1 MNINQHIDGFIFE
14 GYFFYA
20 KSLSEFCSFVPVNGL
35 KMYIRELSLIN
46 FKNFE
51 HAEFKFSE
59 GLNCFIG
66 NNGAGKTNLM
76 DAIFYLSF
84 CKSFLNSIDAQNIRF
99 DQDFFMVQG
108 KYSRLESD
116 EVIYCGLKRN
126 QKKIFKRNQ
135 KEYKKLSEH
144 IGLIPLIVV
153 TPSDTNLISGS
164 SEDRRRFVDSVI
176 SQFDAIY
183 LENLIRYNRALLQRN
198 NLLKQFAGGNTF
210 QAETLEVWDDQL
222 IKYGQ
227 QIHLTRTT
235 FIEKLQPVFQK
246 YYELISG
253 GKELVGLKL
262 QSELTENDFE
272 QLLKQSIGKD
282 RMLQYTTCGI
292 HKDDFE
298 FVLSGNPIKRF
309 GSQGQ
314 KKTYLVAL
322 KLAQFDFMKD
332 ISGLTPILLLD
343 DIFDKLDKNRVEQIV
358 KLVADDHF
366 GQIFITDTNREHLD
380 QMIAGLEAKSRI
392 FTISDGALVN

>member
-1 MNINQHIDGFIFE
+1 
-14 GYFFYA
+14 
-20 KSLSEFCSFVPVNGL
+20 
-35 KMYIRELSLIN
+35 MYIQDLSLVN

-51 HAEFKFSE
+51 HAEFKFSD

-76 DAIFYLSF
+76 DAIYYLSF
-84 CKSFLNSIDAQNIRF
+84 CKSFLNSIDGQNIRF
-99 DQDFFMVQG
+99 DQEFFMIQG
-108 KYSRLESD
+108 KYSRLDSE
-116 EVIYCGLKRN
+116 ETIYCGLKRN

-144 IGLIPLIVV
+144 IGLIPLIIV
-153 TPSDTNLISGS
+153 TPSDTNLISGG

-176 SQFDAIY
+176 SQYDSVY
-183 LENLIRYNRALLQRN
+183 LENLIRYNRALQQRN
-198 NLLKQFAGGNTF
+198 NLLKQFAGRNTF
-210 QAETLEVWDDQL
+210 QMESLEIWDDQL
-222 IKYGQ
+222 VKYGK
-227 QIHLTRTT
+227 QIYASRTS
-235 FIEKLQPVFQK
+235 FVEKLQPVFQK

-253 GKELVGLKL
+253 GKESVGLKL
-262 QSELTENDFE
+262 QSELAEVDFE
-272 QLLKQSIGKD
+272 QLLQQSIGKD
-282 RMLQYTTCGI
+282 RMLQYTSCGT

-298 FVLSGNPIKRF
+298 FELADYPIKKF

-322 KLAQFDFMKD
+322 KLAQFDFMKE

-380 QMIAGLEAKSRI
+380 QMISTLETKSSI
-392 FTISDGALVN
+392 FTISDGTVIN

>member
-1 MNINQHIDGFIFE
+1 
-14 GYFFYA
+14 
-20 KSLSEFCSFVPVNGL
+20 
-35 KMYIRELSLIN
+35 MYIQELSLLN

-76 DAIFYLSF
+76 DAIHYLSF
-84 CKSFLNSIDAQNIRF
+84 CKSFLNSVDAQNIRF
-99 DQDFFMVQG
+99 EQDFFMIQG
-108 KYSRLESD
+108 KYSRFDSD
-116 EVIYCGLKRN
+116 ETIYCGLKRT
-126 QKKIFKRNQ
+126 QKKIVKRNQ

-153 TPSDTNLISGS
+153 TPSDTNLISGG
-164 SEDRRRFVDSVI
+164 SEDRRRFIDSVI
-176 SQFDAIY
+176 SQYDAVY
-183 LENLIRYNRALLQRN
+183 LENLIRYNRALQQRN
-198 NLLKQFAGGNTF
+198 NLLKQFAGRNSF
-210 QAETLEVWDDQL
+210 QSEVLEVWDDQL
-222 IKYGQ
+222 VKYGQ
-227 QIHLTRTT
+227 QIHSGRMI

-253 GKELVGLKL
+253 GKETVGLKL
-262 QSELTENDFE
+262 QSELTENQFD
-272 QLLKQSIGKD
+272 QLLKLSVGKD
-282 RMLQYTTCGI
+282 RMLQYTTSGI
-292 HKDDFE
+292 HKDDVDFE
-298 FVLSGNPIKRF
+298 LADYPIKKF

-322 KLAQFDFMKD
+322 KLAQFDFLKE

-380 QMIAGLEAKSRI
+380 RIIAGLEAKSLI
-392 FTISDGALVN
+392 YTISNGAVLD

>member
-1 MNINQHIDGFIFE
+1 
-14 GYFFYA
+14 
-20 KSLSEFCSFVPVNGL
+20 
-35 KMYIRELSLIN
+35 MYIQELSLVN

-51 HAEFKFSE
+51 HAEFKFTN

-76 DAIFYLSF
+76 DAVYYLSF
-84 CKSFLNSIDAQNIRF
+84 CKSFLNPVDAQNIRF
-99 DQDFFMVQG
+99 DQDFFMIQG
-108 KYSRLESD
+108 KYSRLDSE
-116 EVIYCGLKRN
+116 ETIYCGLKRN

-135 KEYKKLSEH
+135 KEYRKFSEH
-144 IGLIPLIVV
+144 IGLIPVIIV
-153 TPSDTNLISGS
+153 TPLDTNLISGG
-164 SEDRRRFVDSVI
+164 SEERRKFIDSVI
-176 SQFDAIY
+176 SQYDAVY
-183 LENLIRYNRALLQRN
+183 LDNLIRYNRALQQRN
-198 NLLKQFAGGNTF
+198 NLLKQFAGRNAF
-210 QAETLEVWDDQL
+210 QSEAIEIWDDQL
-222 IKYGQ
+222 VKYGQ
-227 QIHLTRTT
+227 MIHLERMI
-235 FIEKLQPVFQK
+235 FIDKLKPVFQQ

-262 QSELTENDFE
+262 QSDLLSNDFAE
-272 QLLKQSIGKD
+272 LLKVTIGRD
-282 RMLQYTTCGI
+282 RMLQYTSTGI

-298 FVLSGNPIKRF
+298 FQLADYPIKKF

-322 KLAQFDFMKD
+322 KLAQFDFMKE

-380 QMIAGLEAKSRI
+380 QMIARLDTESRI
-392 FTISDGALVN
+392 FTINDGDVIN

>member
-1 MNINQHIDGFIFE
+1 
-14 GYFFYA
+14 
-20 KSLSEFCSFVPVNGL
+20 
-35 KMYIRELSLIN
+35 MYIRELSLLN

-51 HAEFKFSE
+51 HAEFKFTD

-76 DAIFYLSF
+76 DAIYYLSF
-84 CKSFLNSIDAQNIRF
+84 CKSFLNPVDAQNIRF
-99 DQDFFMVQG
+99 DQDFFMIQG
-108 KYSRLESD
+108 KYSRLDSE
-116 EVIYCGLKRN
+116 ETIYCGLKRN

-144 IGLIPLIVV
+144 IGLIPVIIV
-153 TPSDTNLISGS
+153 TPSDTNLISGG
-164 SEDRRRFVDSVI
+164 SEERRRFVDAVI
-176 SQFDAIY
+176 SQYDAVY
-183 LENLIRYNRALLQRN
+183 LENLIRYNRALQQRN
-198 NLLKQFAGGNTF
+198 LLLKQFAGRNTF
-210 QAETLEVWDDQL
+210 QLESIEIWDDQL
-222 IKYGQ
+222 VKYGQ
-227 QIHLTRTT
+227 AIHQGRMV
-235 FIEKLQPVFQK
+235 FIERLQPVFQH

-253 GKELVGLKL
+253 GKEMVGLKL
-262 QSELTENDFE
+262 HSDLLTNDFSK
-272 QLLKQSIGKD
+272 LLKDSIGRD
-282 RMLQYTTCGI
+282 RMLQYTSTGV

-298 FVLSGNPIKRF
+298 FELTDYPIKKF

-322 KLAQFDFMKD
+322 KLAQFDFMKE

-380 QMIAGLEAKSRI
+380 QMIGSLDAESRI
-392 FTISDGALVN
+392 FTIADGKVNN

>member
-1 MNINQHIDGFIFE
+1 
-14 GYFFYA
+14 
-20 KSLSEFCSFVPVNGL
+20 
-35 KMYIRELSLIN
+35 MYIRELSLLN

-51 HAEFKFSE
+51 QAEFKFTD

-76 DAIFYLSF
+76 DAIYYLSF
-84 CKSFLNSIDAQNIRF
+84 CKSFLNPVDAQNIRF

-108 KYSRLESD
+108 KYSRLDSE
-116 EVIYCGLKRN
+116 ETIYCGLKRN

-135 KEYKKLSEH
+135 KDYKKLSEH
-144 IGLIPLIVV
+144 IGLIPVIIV
-153 TPSDTNLISGS
+153 TPSDTNLISGG
-164 SEDRRRFVDSVI
+164 SEDRRRFVDAVI
-176 SQFDAIY
+176 SQYDAVY
-183 LENLIRYNRALLQRN
+183 LENLIRYNRALQQRN
-198 NLLKQFAGGNTF
+198 LLLKQFAGRNTF
-210 QAETLEVWDDQL
+210 QLESIEIWDDQL
-222 IKYGQ
+222 VKYGQ
-227 QIHLTRTT
+227 AIHDGRMI
-235 FIEKLQPVFQK
+235 FIEKLQPVFQH

-253 GKELVGLKL
+253 GKEMVGLKL
-262 QSELTENDFE
+262 QSDLLTNDFS
-272 QLLKQSIGKD
+272 QLLKDSIGRD
-282 RMLQYTTCGI
+282 RMLQYTSTGI

-298 FVLSGNPIKRF
+298 FELTNYPIKKF

-322 KLAQFDFMKD
+322 KLAQFDFMKE

-380 QMIAGLEAKSRI
+380 QMIGSLDTESRI
-392 FTISDGALVN
+392 FTIADGKVNN

>member
-1 MNINQHIDGFIFE
+1 
-14 GYFFYA
+14 
-20 KSLSEFCSFVPVNGL
+20 
-35 KMYIRELSLIN
+35 MYIRELSLVN

-76 DAIFYLSF
+76 DAIYYLSF
-84 CKSFLNSIDAQNIRF
+84 CKSFLNPVDAQNIRF
-99 DQDFFMVQG
+99 DEDFFMVQG

-116 EVIYCGLKRN
+116 EMIYCGLKRN

-135 KEYKKLSEH
+135 KEYRKLSEH

-153 TPSDTNLISGS
+153 TPSDTNLISGG
-164 SEDRRRFVDSVI
+164 SEDRRRFIDSVI
-176 SQFDAIY
+176 AQYDTVY
-183 LENLIRYNRALLQRN
+183 LENLIRYNRALQQRN
-198 NLLKQFAGGNTF
+198 NLLKQFAGQHSF
-210 QAETLEVWDDQL
+210 HAETLEVWDDQL
-222 IKYGQ
+222 VKYGL
-227 QIHLTRTT
+227 QIHESRVA

-253 GKELVGLKL
+253 GKEVVGLKL
-262 QSELTENDFE
+262 QSELAENDFE
-272 QLLKQSIGKD
+272 QLLKQTVGKD

-298 FVLSGNPIKRF
+298 FELSDNPIKRF

-322 KLAQFDFMKD
+322 KLAQFDFMKE

-380 QMIAGLEAKSRI
+380 QMIVGLETKSKI
-392 FTISDGALVN
+392 YTISDGALVDSQ

>member
-1 MNINQHIDGFIFE
+1 
-14 GYFFYA
+14 
-20 KSLSEFCSFVPVNGL
+20 
-35 KMYIRELSLIN
+35 MYIKDLSLVN

-51 HAEFKFSE
+51 HAEFEFSD

-76 DAIFYLSF
+76 DAIYYLSF
-84 CKSFLNSIDAQNIRF
+84 CKSFLNSVDAQNIRF
-99 DQDFFMVQG
+99 DQEFFMIQG
-108 KYSRLESD
+108 KYSRLDSE
-116 EVIYCGLKRN
+116 ETIYCGLKRN

-144 IGLIPLIVV
+144 IGLIPLIIV
-153 TPSDTNLISGS
+153 TPSDTNLISGG

-176 SQFDAIY
+176 SQYDSVY

-198 NLLKQFAGGNTF
+198 NLLKQFAGRNVF
-210 QAETLEVWDDQL
+210 QPESLEVWDDQL
-222 IKYGQ
+222 IKYGE
-227 QIHLTRTT
+227 QIFSSRTS
-235 FIEKLQPVFQK
+235 FVEKLQPVFQK

-253 GKELVGLKL
+253 GKETVGLIL
-262 QSELTENDFE
+262 QSDLIQVNLD
-272 QLLKQSIGKD
+272 QLLKRSVGKD
-282 RMLQYTTCGI
+282 RILQYTTTGI

-298 FVLSGNPIKRF
+298 FELAGNPIKKF

-322 KLAQFDFMKD
+322 KLAQFDFMKE

-380 QMIAGLEAKSRI
+380 QMIASLETESCI
-392 FTISDGALVN
+392 YTINDGIVVD

>member
-1 MNINQHIDGFIFE
+1 
-14 GYFFYA
+14 
-20 KSLSEFCSFVPVNGL
+20 
-35 KMYIRELSLIN
+35 MYIRELSLLN

-51 HAEFKFSE
+51 QAEFKFTD

-76 DAIFYLSF
+76 DAIYYLSF
-84 CKSFLNSIDAQNIRF
+84 CKSFLNPVDAQNIRF

-108 KYSRLESD
+108 KYSRLDSE
-116 EVIYCGLKRN
+116 ETIYCGLKRN

-135 KEYKKLSEH
+135 KDYKKLSEH
-144 IGLIPLIVV
+144 IGLIPVIIV
-153 TPSDTNLISGS
+153 TPSDTNLISGG
-164 SEDRRRFVDSVI
+164 SEDRRRFVDAVI
-176 SQFDAIY
+176 SQYDAVY
-183 LENLIRYNRALLQRN
+183 LENLIRYNRALQQRN
-198 NLLKQFAGGNTF
+198 LLLKQFAGRNTF
-210 QAETLEVWDDQL
+210 QLESIEIWDDQL
-222 IKYGQ
+222 VKYGQ
-227 QIHLTRTT
+227 AIHDGRMI
-235 FIEKLQPVFQK
+235 FIEKLQPVFQH

-253 GKELVGLKL
+253 GKEMVGLKL
-262 QSELTENDFE
+262 QSDLLTNDFS
-272 QLLKQSIGKD
+272 QLLKDSIGRD
-282 RMLQYTTCGI
+282 RMLQYTSTGI

-298 FVLSGNPIKRF
+298 FELTNYPIKKF

-322 KLAQFDFMKD
+322 KLAQFDFMKE

-380 QMIAGLEAKSRI
+380 QMIGSLDTESQI
-392 FTISDGALVN
+392 FTITNGKVDN

>member
-1 MNINQHIDGFIFE
+1 
-14 GYFFYA
+14 
-20 KSLSEFCSFVPVNGL
+20 
-35 KMYIRELSLIN
+35 MYIKDLSLVN

-51 HAEFKFSE
+51 HAEFEFSD

-76 DAIFYLSF
+76 DAIYYLSF
-84 CKSFLNSIDAQNIRF
+84 CKSFLNSVDAQNIRF
-99 DQDFFMVQG
+99 DQEFFMIQG
-108 KYSRLESD
+108 KYSRLDSE
-116 EVIYCGLKRN
+116 ETIYCGLKRN

-144 IGLIPLIVV
+144 IGLIPLIIV
-153 TPSDTNLISGS
+153 TPSDTNLISGG

-176 SQFDAIY
+176 SQYDSVY

-198 NLLKQFAGGNTF
+198 NLLKQFAGRNVF
-210 QAETLEVWDDQL
+210 QPESLEVWDDQL
-222 IKYGQ
+222 IKYGE
-227 QIHLTRTT
+227 QIFSSRTS
-235 FIEKLQPVFQK
+235 FVEKLQPVFQK

-253 GKELVGLKL
+253 GKETVGLKL
-262 QSELTENDFE
+262 QSDLIQVNLD
-272 QLLKQSIGKD
+272 QLLKRSVGKD
-282 RMLQYTTCGI
+282 RILQYTTTGI

-298 FVLSGNPIKRF
+298 FELAGNPIKKF

-322 KLAQFDFMKD
+322 KLAQFDFMKE

-380 QMIAGLEAKSRI
+380 QMIASLETESCI
-392 FTISDGALVN
+392 YTINDGIVVD

>member
-1 MNINQHIDGFIFE
+1 
-14 GYFFYA
+14 
-20 KSLSEFCSFVPVNGL
+20 
-35 KMYIRELSLIN
+35 MYIRELSLLN

-51 HAEFKFSE
+51 QAEFKFTD

-76 DAIFYLSF
+76 DAIYYLSF
-84 CKSFLNSIDAQNIRF
+84 CKSFLNPVDAQNIRF

-108 KYSRLESD
+108 KYSRLDSE
-116 EVIYCGLKRN
+116 ETIYCGLKRN

-135 KEYKKLSEH
+135 KDYKKLSEH
-144 IGLIPLIVV
+144 IGLIPVIIV
-153 TPSDTNLISGS
+153 TPSDTNLISGG
-164 SEDRRRFVDSVI
+164 SEDRRRFVDAVI
-176 SQFDAIY
+176 SQYDAVY
-183 LENLIRYNRALLQRN
+183 LENLIRYNRALQQRN
-198 NLLKQFAGGNTF
+198 LLLKQFAGRNTF
-210 QAETLEVWDDQL
+210 QLESIEIWDDQL
-222 IKYGQ
+222 VKYGQ
-227 QIHLTRTT
+227 AIHDGRMI
-235 FIEKLQPVFQK
+235 FIEKLQPVFQH

-253 GKELVGLKL
+253 GKEMVGLKL
-262 QSELTENDFE
+262 QSDLLTNDFA
-272 QLLKQSIGKD
+272 QLLKDSIGRD
-282 RMLQYTTCGI
+282 RMLQYTSTGI

-298 FVLSGNPIKRF
+298 FELTNYPIKKF

-322 KLAQFDFMKD
+322 KLAQFDFMKE

-380 QMIAGLEAKSRI
+380 LMIGSLDAESRI
-392 FTISDGALVN
+392 FTIADGKVNN

>member
-1 MNINQHIDGFIFE
+1 
-14 GYFFYA
+14 
-20 KSLSEFCSFVPVNGL
+20 
-35 KMYIRELSLIN
+35 MYIQELSLVN

-76 DAIFYLSF
+76 DAIHYLSF

-108 KYSRLESD
+108 KYSRLDSD
-116 EVIYCGLKRN
+116 ETIYCGLKRN

-144 IGLIPLIVV
+144 IGLIPLIIV
-153 TPSDTNLISGS
+153 TPSDTNLISGG
-164 SEDRRRFVDSVI
+164 SEERRRFVDAVI
-176 SQFDAIY
+176 SQYDAVY
-183 LENLIRYNRALLQRN
+183 LDNLIRYNRALLQRN
-198 NLLKQFAGGNTF
+198 NLLKQFTGGNSF
-210 QAETLEVWDDQL
+210 HLETLEVWDDQL
-222 IKYGQ
+222 VKYGL
-227 QIHLTRTT
+227 QIHKSRMA

-253 GKELVGLKL
+253 GKELVGLHM
-262 QSELTENDFE
+262 QSDLTGSDFE
-272 QLLKQSIGKD
+272 LLLKQSVGKD
-282 RMLQYTTCGI
+282 RALQYTTCGI
-292 HKDDFE
+292 HKDDFDFE
-298 FVLSGNPIKRF
+298 LAGNPIKRF

-322 KLAQFDFMKD
+322 KLAQFDFMKEL
-332 ISGLTPILLLD
+332 SGLTPILLLD

-380 QMIAGLEAKSRI
+380 QIIIALGTESRI
-392 FTISDGALVN
+392 YTISDGAVLEANL

>member
-1 MNINQHIDGFIFE
+1 
-14 GYFFYA
+14 
-20 KSLSEFCSFVPVNGL
+20 
-35 KMYIRELSLIN
+35 MYIQELSLVN

-76 DAIFYLSF
+76 DAIHYLSF
-84 CKSFLNSIDAQNIRF
+84 CKSFLNSVDAQNIRF
-99 DQDFFMVQG
+99 AQEFFMVQG
-108 KYSRLESD
+108 KYSRLDSD

-153 TPSDTNLISGS
+153 TPSDTNLISGG
-164 SEDRRRFVDSVI
+164 SEERRRFIDTVI
-176 SQFDAIY
+176 SQYDAAY
-183 LENLIRYNRALLQRN
+183 LDCLIRYNRALQQRN
-198 NLLKQFAGGNTF
+198 NLLKQFSGGLAVQT
-210 QAETLEVWDDQL
+210 EVIEVWDDQL
-222 IKYGQ
+222 VKYGQ
-227 QIHLTRTT
+227 VIHAGRRS
-235 FIEKLQPVFQK
+235 FISKLQPVFQR

-253 GKELVGLKL
+253 GKETVGLRL
-262 QSELTENDFE
+262 ESDLTDRDFE
-272 QLLKQSIGKD
+272 QLLKQSFPKD
-282 RMLQYTTCGI
+282 RVLQFTTVGV

-298 FVLSGNPIKRF
+298 FELSGNPIKRF

-322 KLAQFDFMKD
+322 KLAQFDFMKE
-332 ISGLTPILLLD
+332 ISGITPILLLD
-343 DIFDKLDKNRVEQIV
+343 DIFDKLDKFRVEQIV

-380 QMIAGLEAKSRI
+380 QIIHSLGTESRI
-392 FTISDGALVN
+392 FTINDGTVL